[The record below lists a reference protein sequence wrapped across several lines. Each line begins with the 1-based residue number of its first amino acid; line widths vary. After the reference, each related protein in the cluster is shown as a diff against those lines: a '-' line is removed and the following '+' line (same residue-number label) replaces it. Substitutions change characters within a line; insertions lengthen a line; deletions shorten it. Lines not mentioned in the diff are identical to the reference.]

1 MEQPRINL
9 PTPGGQA
16 RRRGVFRAGEWVQL
30 TDEKGRMHTE
40 LLEAKGY
47 FQCHQGAFP
56 HSKVIGMPEGSVIPA
71 DKGEHRFTA
80 LRPLLVDYHL
90 SMPRGA
96 QILYPKDAAQIIMEG
111 DIFPGATV
119 VEAGA
124 GSGAMSMSL
133 LAAVGP
139 AGRLISFEQREDF
152 AQIARANVEMWFSG
166 NVPQWDL
173 RLDDLSAGL
182 VELPDKSVDRV
193 VLDMLLPWEHL
204 AEIHRV
210 LVPGGVLTC
219 YITTATQLARL
230 GQDLRNFGGFTALS
244 SWESLVRPW
253 HVDGL
258 AVRPDHR
265 MVAHTGFIFTARRLA
280 DGVTSIRRGEQP
292 VGSLDSR
299 DALWE
304 DESLEYEGSRPISPR
319 KLRRVLRDTQA
330 KAALMGLTDG
340 MADSVPDSA
349 PDSALNSGE
358 ATVEPVGESVV
369 ALDSASGFEADCG

>member
-1 MEQPRINL
+1 MGETRTETNI
-9 PTPGGQA
+9 PGGQA
-16 RRRGVFRAGEWVQL
+16 RRRGALRAGEWVQL

-40 LLEAKGY
+40 LLQEKGY
-47 FQCHQGAFP
+47 FQCHQGAIR
-56 HSKVIGMPEGSVIPA
+56 HVDIIGKPEGSVIPA
-71 DKGEHRFTA
+71 EKGEHRFTA

-96 QILYPKDAAQIIMEG
+96 QILYPKDAAQIVMEG

-124 GSGAMSMSL
+124 GSGAMTMSL

-139 AGRLISFEQREDF
+139 RGKVISFEVREDF
-152 AQIARANVEMWFSG
+152 AKIARANVEMWFSG
-166 NVPQWDL
+166 DVPWWEL
-173 RLDDLSAGL
+173 RLGDLSEGL
-182 VELPDKSVDRV
+182 RGLADKSVDRV

-204 AEIHRV
+204 AEIQRV
-210 LVPGGVLTC
+210 LAPGGVLTC

-230 GQDLRNFGGFTALS
+230 GQDLRNFGGFTALR

-265 MVAHTGFIFTARRLA
+265 MIAHTGFIFTARRLA
-280 DGVTSIRRGEQP
+280 DGQQSIRHSEQP
-292 VGSLDSR
+292 LGELDSR

-304 DESLEYEGSRPISPR
+304 DESLEYEKPRAISER
-319 KLRRVLRDTQA
+319 KLRRITRDAVA
-330 KAALMGLTDG
+330 KAELLGIHLD
-340 MADSVPDSA
+340 
-349 PDSALNSGE
+349 LE
-358 ATVEPVGESVV
+358 ATSSEEQ
-369 ALDSASGFEADCG
+369 AQAASSGPDEAATREATTDE